1 MKHAWSA
8 GEAWGKS
15 SAALI
20 GGALLFLDV
29 LIGVGVMLVRAGAS
43 PNVAAF
49 AAVWLAFLAWP
60 VMAVIVLLARD
71 ARRAWLGTAVA
82 LALTAAGMLA
92 ARLL

>member
-20 GGALLFLDV
+20 GGALLFGDV
-29 LIGVGVMLVRAGAS
+29 LIGVGTTLARLGAS
-43 PNVAAF
+43 PNVAA
-49 AAVWLAFLAWP
+49 ATAVWLAFLCWP
-60 VMAVIVLLARD
+60 AVLLARD
-71 ARRAWLGTAVA
+71 ARRAWLGTAIA
-82 LALTAAGMLA
+82 LAFTAAGMIA

>member
-1 MKHAWSA
+1 MKYAWSA

-15 SAALI
+15 SAALF

-29 LIGVGVMLVRAGAS
+29 LIGAGVMLTRAGAS
-43 PNVAAF
+43 PNVAAA

-60 VMAVIVLLARD
+60 VMAIIVLLARD
-71 ARRAWLGTAVA
+71 AKRAWLRTAVA
-82 LALTAAGMLA
+82 LAVTAAGMLA

>member
-1 MKHAWSA
+1 MKHAWST

-15 SAALI
+15 SAALF

-29 LIGVGVMLVRAGAS
+29 LIDGGVMLVRAGAS
-43 PNVAAF
+43 PNVAAA
-49 AAVWLAFLAWP
+49 AAVWLAFLVWP
-60 VMAVIVLLARD
+60 VMAVMVLLARN

-82 LALTAAGMLA
+82 LALTAVGMLA

>member
-1 MKHAWSA
+1 
-8 GEAWGKS
+8 
-15 SAALI
+15 
-20 GGALLFLDV
+20 
-29 LIGVGVMLVRAGAS
+29 VMLVRAGAS

-71 ARRAWLGTAVA
+71 AKRAWLGTAVA
-82 LALTAAGMLA
+82 LAITAAGMLA

>member
-20 GGALLFLDV
+20 GGALLFVDV
-29 LIGVGVMLVRAGAS
+29 LIAVGGTLARAGAS
-43 PNVAAF
+43 PNVAAA
-49 AAVWLAFLAWP
+49 AAVWLAFLSWP

-71 ARRAWLGTAVA
+71 ARRAWLGTAIA
-82 LALTAAGMLA
+82 LAVTAAGMLA

>member
-20 GGALLFLDV
+20 GGALLFADV
-29 LIGVGVMLVRAGAS
+29 LIGVGATLVRLGAS
-43 PNVAAF
+43 PNVAA
-49 AAVWLAFLAWP
+49 ATAVWLAFLSWP
-60 VMAVIVLLARD
+60 VMAVVVLLARD
-71 ARRAWLGTAVA
+71 AMRAWIGTAIA
-82 LALTAAGMLA
+82 LAVTAAGMLA

>member
-20 GGALLFLDV
+20 GGALLFGDV
-29 LIGVGVMLVRAGAS
+29 LIGVGTTLARLGAS
-43 PNVAAF
+43 PNVAA
-49 AAVWLAFLAWP
+49 ATAVWLAFLCWP
-60 VMAVIVLLARD
+60 AMAIAVLLARD
-71 ARRAWLGTAVA
+71 ARRAWLGTAIA
-82 LALTAAGMLA
+82 LAFTAAGMIA

>member
-1 MKHAWSA
+1 MKYAWSA

-15 SAALI
+15 SAALF

-29 LIGVGVMLVRAGAS
+29 LIGAGVMLTRAGAS
-43 PNVAAF
+43 PNVAAA

-60 VMAVIVLLARD
+60 VMAIIVLLARD
-71 ARRAWLGTAVA
+71 AKRAWLGTAVA
-82 LALTAAGMLA
+82 LAVTAAGMLA